1 MKAEEKRTTAGL
13 LGKLHYG
20 VSEFLDEA
28 TCLLHPRTS
37 ELKDISARLL
47 VCFFPVFWCVHSIQ
61 LAHFLFCVCF
71 CLI

>member
-1 MKAEEKRTTAGL
+1 MKAEEKSTTAGL

-28 TCLLHPRTS
+28 TCLLNPRTS

-47 VCFFPVFWCVHSIQ
+47 VCTWYTTCTFFFW
-61 LAHFLFCVCF
+61 LLFDLNSNCGWD
-71 CLI
+71 